1 MKYLSLDV
9 GTRRTGLAF
18 FESTTAI
25 VLPLDTLLH
34 QSADEL
40 AQQVLAI
47 TQSRGIDLIVLGLP
61 LLPSGAEGSQVAFVR
76 SCADLLTEHGL
87 RVAFQDERYTTQRQ
101 SDTDG
106 DARAACELLR
116 TYLHV

>member
-1 MKYLSLDV
+1 MDV

-18 FESTTAI
+18 FDAATAI
-25 VLPLDTLLH
+25 VLPLDTLTH
-34 QSADEL
+34 QSPEEL

-47 TQSRGIDLIVLGLP
+47 TQARAIDLIVLGLP

-76 SCADLLTEHGL
+76 SCAGLLTEGGAQ
-87 RVAFQDERYTTQRQ
+87 VAFQDERYTTQRQ

-116 TYLHV
+116 TFLEARKEL